1 MKKFLR
7 GFAFA
12 AQGIA
17 HAVRT
22 ERNFRFHLCAAAFA
36 VFFAARFYEL
46 SRAEWAALLLTFAA
60 VMSAEMFNTAL
71 ERLAD
76 KVSPEKDELV
86 RRCKDCAAG
95 AVLIT
100 AVFSVGVGAAL
111 FWDTER
117 FPEILGYF
125 SAEWRRPALLVMALA
140 AAVCV
145 VFLPEKFT
153 KKQR

>member
-17 HAVRT
+17 HAAGT
-22 ERNFRFHLCAAAFA
+22 ERNFRFHLCAAAFV

-60 VMSAEMFNTAL
+60 VMSAEMVNTAL

-76 KVSPEKDELV
+76 KVSPERDERV

-117 FPEILGYF
+117 FSQIWGYF
-125 SAEWRRPALLVMALA
+125 SAELHRPALLVMALA
-140 AAVCV
+140 AAVCA

-153 KKQR
+153 KKRR